1 MRHVL
6 IILGIIVAAL
16 VGLFIYFSAGDIP
29 RATLEAKYA
38 TPPSQFVDLNYP
50 TTLPSGATDQAFN
63 DKSVTARAHYRIRGA
78 ANAPVILLLHGS
90 NASLFTWEPWSNTL
104 SDHFRVVSV
113 DLPAHGLTGPTAN
126 HDYTAAGMVAFVKAF
141 ADKLNLKSFALAGNS
156 MGGGVAAR
164 FAETYPGRVDHL
176 ILVDAA
182 GMPSK
187 EGDQIPLAFR
197 LLRMGWAQVIL
208 AHIDP
213 KPLAREGLDKAI
225 VQKKVLTEQMV
236 DLYSDMAR
244 LEGARQATFERFNQP
259 FDRTFIKDHIKAL
272 TMPVLILWGED
283 DHLIPA
289 ATAATWHDAIPGSKV
304 VIYAGTGH
312 IPMEEIPNQSARDV
326 REFLTGKKA

>member
-16 VGLFIYFSAGDIP
+16 VGLFIYMSAGDIP

-38 TPPSQFVDLNYP
+38 TPPSQFVDLTYP
-50 TTLPSGATDQAFN
+50 STLPDASPSTPA
-63 DKSVTARAHYRIRGA
+63 SPSARAHYRIRGA

-104 SDHFRVVSV
+104 SDEFRVVSV
-113 DLPAHGLTGPTAN
+113 DLPAHGLTGPTN
-126 HDYTAAGMVAFVKAF
+126 NRDYSNQGMVNFVKAF
-141 ADKLNLKSFALAGNS
+141 ADKLGLRTFTLAGNS
-156 MGGGVAAR
+156 MGGAVAAR
-164 FAETYPGRVDHL
+164 FAEEYPDRVDHL

-187 EGDQIPLAFR
+187 QGDQIPLAFR
-197 LLRMGWAQVIL
+197 LLRMGWAQAIL

-213 KPLAREGLDKAI
+213 KPLVKEGLDKAI
-225 VQKKVLTEQMV
+225 VQKKVLTDQMV
-236 DLYSDMAR
+236 QLYTDMAL
-244 LEGARQATFERFNQP
+244 LEGERQATFERFNQP
-259 FDRTFIKDHIKAL
+259 YNRDAIKKDIGKL
-272 TMPVLILWGED
+272 TMPVLILWGEQ

-289 ATAATWHDAIPGSKV
+289 ATAATWKDAIPGSKV
-304 VIYAGTGH
+304 LIYAGTGH

-326 REFLTGKKA
+326 REFLTGKHATH

>member
-16 VGLFIYFSAGDIP
+16 VGLFIYMSAGDIP

-38 TPPSQFVDLNYP
+38 TPPSQFVDLTYP
-50 TTLPSGATDQAFN
+50 STLPDASPSTPA
-63 DKSVTARAHYRIRGA
+63 SPSARAHYRIRGA

-104 SDHFRVVSV
+104 SDEFRVVSV
-113 DLPAHGLTGPTAN
+113 DLPAHGLTGPTN
-126 HDYTAAGMVAFVKAF
+126 NRDYSNQGMVNFVKAF
-141 ADKLNLKSFALAGNS
+141 ADKLGLRTFTLAGNS
-156 MGGGVAAR
+156 MGGAVAVR
-164 FAETYPGRVDHL
+164 FAEEYPDRVDHL

-187 EGDQIPLAFR
+187 QGDQIPLAFR
-197 LLRMGWAQVIL
+197 LLRMGWAQAIL

-213 KPLAREGLDKAI
+213 KPLVKEGLDKAI
-225 VQKKVLTEQMV
+225 VQKKVLTDQMV
-236 DLYSDMAR
+236 QLYTDMAL
-244 LEGARQATFERFNQP
+244 LEGERQATFERFNQP
-259 FDRTFIKDHIKAL
+259 YNRDAIKKDIGKL
-272 TMPVLILWGED
+272 TMPVLILWGEQ

-289 ATAATWHDAIPGSKV
+289 ATAATWKDAIPGSKV
-304 VIYAGTGH
+304 LIYAGTGH

-326 REFLTGKKA
+326 REFLTGKHATH